1 MGPPGAGK
9 GSLSQLCVDE
19 FGWVQLSTGF
29 LCRKHIAAQTT
40 IGRQIDFFIKSGKL
54 VDDSLIVDMVEE
66 WLAEQIDQQ
75 RGVILDGFP
84 RSVVQAQALDEILK
98 KFESIL
104 NFKLVS
110 LCVSDEILLDRLAA
124 RYVCENKD
132 CQAVYSM
139 TDDAL
144 KPKKH
149 GACDR
154 CLNPLMRR
162 SDDGA
167 HTVLD
172 RLKAYYGYAKPLIEF
187 YEQKGRS
194 IIELDGEKPL
204 ADVFIDFKKVIYG

>member
-1 MGPPGAGK
+1 MNNQKNLIVFMGPPGAGK

-98 KFESIL
+98 KFESIS
-104 NFKLVS
+104 N
-110 LCVSDEILLDRLAA
+110 
-124 RYVCENKD
+124 
-132 CQAVYSM
+132 
-139 TDDAL
+139 
-144 KPKKH
+144 
-149 GACDR
+149 
-154 CLNPLMRR
+154 
-162 SDDGA
+162 
-167 HTVLD
+167 
-172 RLKAYYGYAKPLIEF
+172 
-187 YEQKGRS
+187 
-194 IIELDGEKPL
+194 
-204 ADVFIDFKKVIYG
+204 